1 MDDEHSYQRLITG
14 AALWA
19 TIQGVKCRI
28 CGAHGCICGS
38 RACSMQRILIFL
50 TASGSIA
57 LLIGAAMVLAIAL
70 ETPES
75 STLPALNELPHPETL
90 YVGSDTCFTCHAE
103 QELIWEQNLFP
114 LIIQDQ
120 MGDPQAI
127 LASEQPSEDAE
138 DSRQSENDS
147 SALLVTEARS
157 EDDQEPELNRTK
169 EAALHPNS
177 HAKRTRR
184 PLTLRLSAQWE
195 ESRRA

>member
-1 MDDEHSYQRLITG
+1 
-14 AALWA
+14 
-19 TIQGVKCRI
+19 
-28 CGAHGCICGS
+28 
-38 RACSMQRILIFL
+38 MQRILIFL

-70 ETPES
+70 EAPES
-75 STLPALNELPHPETL
+75 SALTALDELPHPETL
-90 YVGSDTCFTCHAE
+90 YIGSDTCFTCHNE

-127 LASEQPSEDAE
+127 LASEQPREDPAGN
-138 DSRQSENDS
+138 SQSQSDPGTV
-147 SALLVTEARS
+147 LVTEARS
-157 EDDQEPELNRTK
+157 ESTQEPKINGTK
-169 EAALHPNS
+169 EAALHPS
-177 HAKRTRR
+177 PHAKRTHR

>member
-1 MDDEHSYQRLITG
+1 
-14 AALWA
+14 
-19 TIQGVKCRI
+19 
-28 CGAHGCICGS
+28 
-38 RACSMQRILIFL
+38 MQRILIFL

-70 ETPES
+70 EAPES
-75 STLPALNELPHPETL
+75 SPPALGDLPHPETL
-90 YVGSDTCFTCHAE
+90 YVGSDTCFTCHDE

-169 EAALHPNS
+169 EAAPHPNS

>member
-1 MDDEHSYQRLITG
+1 
-14 AALWA
+14 
-19 TIQGVKCRI
+19 
-28 CGAHGCICGS
+28 
-38 RACSMQRILIFL
+38 MQRILIFL

-70 ETPES
+70 EAPENSTPP
-75 STLPALNELPHPETL
+75 TLDGSPHPETL
-90 YVGSDTCFTCHAE
+90 YVGSDTCFTCHDE

-127 LASEQPSEDAE
+127 LASEQPREDPTE
-138 DSRQSENDS
+138 NSQSQSDSGM
-147 SALLVTEARS
+147 LLVTEVGGERS
-157 EDDQEPELNRTK
+157 TQEPKISGTK

-177 HAKRTRR
+177 HAKHTRR